1 MVTKMSLTFLYKT
14 LENQAEH
21 NTRKKKKIIK
31 NKGKNNREKE
41 SVETGMNN
49 ITRQVADY
57 LREHP
62 TLKDFF
68 QVKTKNKEEIE
79 SVRLHLLMLKV

>member
-1 MVTKMSLTFLYKT
+1 
-14 LENQAEH
+14 
-21 NTRKKKKIIK
+21 
-31 NKGKNNREKE
+31 
-41 SVETGMNN
+41 MNN
-49 ITRQVADY
+49 ISRQVADY